1 MSTLPEGYNVSR
13 TVVAIGTMESLPELD
28 LKQTYHEPAAEHY
41 ADGKALINF
50 LMQDRFFLARLRS
63 NDPIVRADAI
73 AKLNKAHYQAYGD

>member
-13 TVVAIGTMESLPELD
+13 SVVAIGTIESLSELE
-28 LKQTYHEPAAEHY
+28 KQTYHEPAAENY